1 MTGEDE
7 VPGSTDPDGPLV
19 REIEIVNKKGLH
31 ARASAKFVQMAEQ
44 FTSAITVGRGSET
57 VGATSIMGLMMLAA
71 GPGTKVTITAD
82 GPDAVEAMD
91 ALCGLIANRFGEED

>member
-1 MTGEDE
+1 MTDDGQ

-19 REIEIVNKKGLH
+19 RVVEIVNKKGLH

-44 FTSAITVGRGSET
+44 FTAAITVSRGTET

-71 GPGTKVTITAD
+71 GPGTKISIAAD
-82 GPDAVEAMD
+82 GPDAVEAIE
-91 ALCGLIANRFGEED
+91 ALCALVTDRFGEED